1 LFASRWSTLLAALIL
16 IALLCPVSW
25 AQSTAASASILVIVS
40 DPQGALIPGAT
51 VTVRNADQGIA
62 RSATTN
68 TRGRAVFNGLPPGT
82 YAVEVRAPGFAA
94 KKLSRISSAG
104 GSSTELNVALQIAA
118 VSQETTVIGQGPSVE
133 GNTVQPAVNKR
144 VPETGNYMAG
154 LSVTYLPS
162 RDRDLS
168 QLTQLAAGVTADP
181 VTAGLSIAGQRPSA
195 SETAVDGAD
204 FNDPLFGGQRG
215 ARDGTLFFPQ
225 TVVREFQVVR
235 SGSGAE
241 IGGTNAGFLN
251 VVTKEGGNKFR
262 GEFFYIA
269 RPPLN
274 SEDAF
279 GNSLSS
285 SQNQFG
291 GSFGG
296 PIRHDRAFFYAGV
309 EQDFLHIPYQT
320 LFAPQPP
327 GIVIP
332 PSLSSL
338 QQKSLQK
345 SSPTAL
351 FLRTDVVLNTANTF
365 NLQADFNRVDSS
377 SLGDG
382 SSRTLAAPQHSDSL
396 TGKSLWL
403 HGALN
408 TVFGQ
413 SVNQFLAQWSRDSRA
428 ISPNDLSPEIF
439 IAGFGIL
446 GGDSLAPNQYVSQRR
461 EISDDVE
468 ISHGSTLL
476 HVGVQFAFNP
486 VRQQQE
492 ENLNGRFVF
501 SSLGD
506 FLAARITRFQQTL
519 ITGNPVFRGSVRQ
532 LAFFATGN
540 IAVTKTLSLTAG
552 LRWDGQWNPQPN
564 GINPAIP
571 QIAKI
576 PDDLMQWQPRLG
588 IAWNPRPAT
597 IVRLS
602 SGIYDAPTPATIFQR
617 VFTGS
622 GVNTAS
628 VDSFFDPAL
637 LTLPSVASLQAL
649 AALPP
654 GLTVQQAEVVGIS
667 PDFRNPR
674 SFQVSGTMEQEINK
688 KVTVVAGYLRN
699 STWDLNRRPDRN
711 LLPPT
716 ISSTG
721 LPIFPGT
728 RPLGDVGR
736 LLINESGAHSS
747 YDALLLTGTFQISRR
762 SQLTA
767 NYTLSRSRD
776 NDAFLGSFSPDL
788 TLNPFAPSADHAF
801 SSLDARHNLNVN
813 AVLNLPLGFKVNPV
827 LVVRSGLPYT
837 PIVGFDT
844 NNDGNDWNDR
854 ALIGGFLAPRNILRQ
869 PSLFNVDLRFVKD
882 FALKGEGHH
891 LDLFMD
897 VFNITGAGNR
907 NFGPYGLS
915 LFGPESS
922 PFFSA
927 GLSLF
932 APDAARFGSARQIQ
946 FTARLVAF

>member
-1 LFASRWSTLLAALIL
+1 MSASSWSALLAALIFVTP
-16 IALLCPVSW
+16 LCPVSW
-25 AQSTAASASILVIVS
+25 AQSTAANTSIVVTVS
-40 DPQGALIPGAT
+40 DPQRALIPGAT
-51 VTVRNADQGIA
+51 VAVRSADQGIA

-68 TRGRAVFNGLPPGT
+68 DRGRAVFSGLPAGT
-82 YAVEVRAPGFAA
+82 YAVEVRAAGFAS

-104 GSSTELNVALQIAA
+104 GSSIELNVALQIAA
-118 VSQETTVIGQGPSVE
+118 VSQETTVTGQGPSVE

-144 VPETGNYMAG
+144 KSETGNYMPG
-154 LSVTYLPS
+154 LTVTYLPS

-168 QLTQLAAGVTADP
+168 QLAQLAAGVTVDP
-181 VTAGLSIAGQRPSA
+181 SAAGLSIAGQRPSA

-204 FNDPLFGGQRG
+204 FNDPLLGGQRG

-235 SGSGAE
+235 SGTGAE

-262 GEFFYIA
+262 GEFFYIG
-269 RPPLN
+269 RPPLS

-320 LFAPQPP
+320 LFAPQAP
-327 GIVIP
+327 GTLIP
-332 PSLSSL
+332 ATLSSL

-351 FLRTDVVLNTANTF
+351 FLRTDVLLNSANTF

-377 SLGDG
+377 SVGDG
-382 SSRTLAAPQHSDSL
+382 SSRTLAAPEHSDSL
-396 TGKSLWL
+396 TGRSLWL
-403 HGALN
+403 HSALN

-413 SVNQFLAQWSRDSRA
+413 NVNQFLAQWSRDSRA

-446 GGDSLAPNQYVSQRR
+446 GGDPLAPNQYVSQRR

-476 HVGVQFAFNP
+476 HFGAQFAFNP

-492 ENLNGRFVF
+492 AGLNGRFLF
-501 SSLGD
+501 NSLSD
-506 FLAARITRFQQTL
+506 FIAGNITRFQQTFIAGDPL
-519 ITGNPVFRGSVRQ
+519 FQGAVRQ
-532 LAFFATGN
+532 VAFFATGN
-540 IAVTKTLSLTAG
+540 IALTKTLSLTAG
-552 LRWDGQWNPQPN
+552 LRWDGQWNPQLDV
-564 GINPAIP
+564 INPAIP
-571 QIAKI
+571 QTATI

-588 IAWNPRPAT
+588 LAWNPRPAT
-597 IVRLS
+597 VVRLS

-617 VFTGS
+617 VFTDN

-628 VDSFFDPAL
+628 VDSFFDPSL
-637 LTLPSVASLQAL
+637 LELPSVSSLQAL
-649 AALPP
+649 TVLPP
-654 GLTVQQAEVVGIS
+654 GLSVQQAEVVGIS

-674 SFQVSGTMEQEINK
+674 SFQVSGTVEQEINK
-688 KVTVVAGYLRN
+688 KLTLVAGYLRN
-699 STWDLNRRPDRN
+699 STWDLNKRPDRN
-711 LLPPT
+711 LFPPT

-721 LPIFPGT
+721 LPIFPAT
-728 RPLGDVGR
+728 RPVGNVGR
-736 LLINESGAHSS
+736 VLINESGAHSS
-747 YDALLLTGTFQISRR
+747 YDALLLTATLQLSRR

-776 NDAFLGSFSPDL
+776 NDILLSPFDPDL
-788 TLNPFAPSADHAF
+788 TLNPFAPSADQAF

-813 AVLNLPLGFKVNPV
+813 AVVNLPLGFKVNPV
-827 LVVRSGLPYT
+827 LVARSGLPYT

-854 ALIGGFLAPRNILRQ
+854 PLVGGAIAPRNILRQ
-869 PSLFNVDLRFVKD
+869 PSLFNLDLRFVKD
-882 FALKGEGHH
+882 FTLKGEGHH

-897 VFNITGAGNR
+897 VFNITGAGNT
-907 NFGPYGLS
+907 NFGPYAVS
-915 LFGPESS
+915 LFGPAST
-922 PFFSA
+922 PFLSA
-927 GLSLF
+927 GQPLF
-932 APDAARFGSARQIQ
+932 APDAAHFGSTRQIQ